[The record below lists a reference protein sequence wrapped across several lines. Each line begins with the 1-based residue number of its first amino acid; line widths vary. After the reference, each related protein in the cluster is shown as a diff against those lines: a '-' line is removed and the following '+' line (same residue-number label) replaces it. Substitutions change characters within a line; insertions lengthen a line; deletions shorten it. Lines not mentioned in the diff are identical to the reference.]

1 MNWMKLKIWL
11 VLLCTVLIG
20 CSFALDVLGIARP
33 PELAASSE
41 GVPILVKRK
50 NDLLCTGISQIEAD
64 EEQIYILFGTYG
76 VVQVY
81 TTEGQY
87 LYSVSVY
94 NHNNGR
100 TEIMAKN
107 GSLYIRDKH
116 HNIYIISDGEF
127 LEFIANDDADSIGK
141 SRKFDVSDP
150 NYTLKGS
157 SVWRVSDDTCVL
169 KRPDWLVIYQRNIN
183 WLIKFLLMITVG
195 IILYFPVP
203 KKKQEI
209 KL

>member
-20 CSFALDVLGIARP
+20 CSFALDVLGIVRP
-33 PELAASSE
+33 PELVASSE

-141 SRKFDVSDP
+141 SRKFGVSDP

-169 KRPDWLVIYQRNIN
+169 KRPDWLVIYQGNIN

>member
-20 CSFALDVLGIARP
+20 CSFALDVLGIVRP
-33 PELAASSE
+33 PELVASSE

-141 SRKFDVSDP
+141 SRKFGVSDP

-157 SVWRVSDDTCVL
+157 SVWRASDDTCVL
-169 KRPDWLVIYQRNIN
+169 KRPDWLVIYQGNIN